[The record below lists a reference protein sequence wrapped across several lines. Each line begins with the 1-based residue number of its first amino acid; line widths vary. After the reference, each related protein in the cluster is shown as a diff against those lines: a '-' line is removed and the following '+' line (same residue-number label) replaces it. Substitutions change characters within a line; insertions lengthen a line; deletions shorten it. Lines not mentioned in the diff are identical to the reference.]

1 MFRREMGIYPGRN
14 AFKGAQRPLG
24 GVVGESRAIDWTRRL
39 SSATLGLFVAF
50 VAFKSSAETES
61 GGGDGGPKARR
72 AGCGEGGGVSR
83 APPRA
88 GKVCVIGRDQISQQ
102 DP

>member
-1 MFRREMGIYPGRN
+1 MGIYPGRN
-14 AFKGAQRPLG
+14 ALKGAQRPLG

-39 SSATLGLFVAF
+39 SSATLGPFVAF
-50 VAFKSSAETES
+50 VAFVAFTSSAETES
-61 GGGDGGPKARR
+61 GGGDGGQKARR

-88 GKVCVIGRDQISQQ
+88 GKESV
-102 DP
+102 